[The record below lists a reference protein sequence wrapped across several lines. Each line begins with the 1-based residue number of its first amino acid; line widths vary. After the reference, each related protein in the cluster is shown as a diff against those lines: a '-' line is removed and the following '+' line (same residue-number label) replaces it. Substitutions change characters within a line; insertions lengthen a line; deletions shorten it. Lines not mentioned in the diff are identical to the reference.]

1 LGQEFSAY
9 VQQLENG
16 VNAINRALPVAAE
29 LALGGTAVGTGLNTP
44 AGYSELVAK
53 YIAEETAL
61 PFVTAPNKF
70 EALAA
75 HDAMVE
81 LHGAIKRTA
90 MSCFKIANDIRM
102 LSSGPRSGIGEIII
116 PENEPGS
123 SIMPGKVNPTQPEAL
138 TMVCAQ
144 ILGNDVAISFAASQG
159 HFELNVFKPVI
170 ASNMLQSARLLGQ
183 ACLSF
188 NDNCA
193 VGIEPNLDNIQRLVD
208 QSLMLVTAL
217 NTAILK
223 KSSNKRMFLLSKEK
237 KLLLTQPVVMG
248 ILNATP
254 DSFYGKSRVQSV
266 QQAVDAAGAMFE
278 AGAAIVDIGG
288 QSTRPGSERVSFAE
302 ELDRVS
308 PVVRAVRQAF
318 PEAWLSVDTYYSSVA
333 LACIGLGIDMINDI
347 AAGDDDPKMFK
358 TVIDNEI
365 AYVAMHKKG
374 NPSTMQEDPHYDDL
388 MGEIL
393 GYFHEKKAEYRKK
406 EFANWV
412 IDPGFGFGK
421 TTEHNFE
428 LLNQLQKFR
437 QFNKPL
443 MVGISRKGMIWKTLN
458 GSPETALNG
467 TTALHMAALDRGATI
482 LRVHDV
488 KEAKECIDL
497 YLALKA

>member
-1 LGQEFSAY
+1 
-9 VQQLENG
+9 
-16 VNAINRALPVAAE
+16 
-29 LALGGTAVGTGLNTP
+29 
-44 AGYSELVAK
+44 
-53 YIAEETAL
+53 
-61 PFVTAPNKF
+61 
-70 EALAA
+70 
-75 HDAMVE
+75 
-81 LHGAIKRTA
+81 
-90 MSCFKIANDIRM
+90 
-102 LSSGPRSGIGEIII
+102 
-116 PENEPGS
+116 
-123 SIMPGKVNPTQPEAL
+123 
-138 TMVCAQ
+138 
-144 ILGNDVAISFAASQG
+144 
-159 HFELNVFKPVI
+159 
-170 ASNMLQSARLLGQ
+170 
-183 ACLSF
+183 
-188 NDNCA
+188 
-193 VGIEPNLDNIQRLVD
+193 
-208 QSLMLVTAL
+208 
-217 NTAILK
+217 
-223 KSSNKRMFLLSKEK
+223 MFLLSKEK

-254 DSFYGKSRVQSV
+254 DSFYNKSRVQSV
-266 QQAVDAAGAMFE
+266 QEAVDAAGAMFE

-374 NPSTMQEDPHYDDL
+374 NPSTMQDDPHYDDL

-393 GYFHEKKAEYRKK
+393 GYFNEKKAEYKK
-406 EFANWV
+406 KDFANWV

-458 GSPETALNG
+458 GTPETALNG

-488 KEAKECIDL
+488 KEARECVDL

>member
-1 LGQEFSAY
+1 
-9 VQQLENG
+9 
-16 VNAINRALPVAAE
+16 
-29 LALGGTAVGTGLNTP
+29 
-44 AGYSELVAK
+44 
-53 YIAEETAL
+53 
-61 PFVTAPNKF
+61 
-70 EALAA
+70 
-75 HDAMVE
+75 
-81 LHGAIKRTA
+81 
-90 MSCFKIANDIRM
+90 
-102 LSSGPRSGIGEIII
+102 
-116 PENEPGS
+116 
-123 SIMPGKVNPTQPEAL
+123 
-138 TMVCAQ
+138 
-144 ILGNDVAISFAASQG
+144 
-159 HFELNVFKPVI
+159 
-170 ASNMLQSARLLGQ
+170 
-183 ACLSF
+183 
-188 NDNCA
+188 
-193 VGIEPNLDNIQRLVD
+193 
-208 QSLMLVTAL
+208 
-217 NTAILK
+217 
-223 KSSNKRMFLLSKEK
+223 MFLLSKEK

-254 DSFYGKSRVQSV
+254 DSFYSQSRVQSV
-266 QQAVDAAGAMFE
+266 QQAVDAAGAMID
-278 AGAAIVDIGG
+278 AGAAIIDIGG

-318 PEAWLSVDTYYSSVA
+318 PEIWLSVDTYYSSVA

-374 NPSTMQEDPHYDDL
+374 NPATMQENPQYEDL

-393 GYFHEKKAEYRKK
+393 GYFQLKKAEYKK
-406 EFANWV
+406 SDFANWV

-421 TTEHNFE
+421 TIEQNFE

-458 GSPETALNG
+458 ASPEAALNG
-467 TTALHMAALDRGATI
+467 TTALHMAALDRGANI

-497 YLALKA
+497 FLALKA

>member
-1 LGQEFSAY
+1 
-9 VQQLENG
+9 
-16 VNAINRALPVAAE
+16 
-29 LALGGTAVGTGLNTP
+29 
-44 AGYSELVAK
+44 
-53 YIAEETAL
+53 
-61 PFVTAPNKF
+61 
-70 EALAA
+70 
-75 HDAMVE
+75 
-81 LHGAIKRTA
+81 
-90 MSCFKIANDIRM
+90 
-102 LSSGPRSGIGEIII
+102 
-116 PENEPGS
+116 
-123 SIMPGKVNPTQPEAL
+123 
-138 TMVCAQ
+138 
-144 ILGNDVAISFAASQG
+144 
-159 HFELNVFKPVI
+159 
-170 ASNMLQSARLLGQ
+170 
-183 ACLSF
+183 
-188 NDNCA
+188 
-193 VGIEPNLDNIQRLVD
+193 
-208 QSLMLVTAL
+208 
-217 NTAILK
+217 
-223 KSSNKRMFLLSKEK
+223 MFLLSKEK

-254 DSFYGKSRVQSV
+254 DSFYNKSRVQSV

-374 NPSTMQEDPHYDDL
+374 NPSTMQDDPHYDDL

-393 GYFHEKKAEYRKK
+393 GYFNEKKAEYKK
-406 EFANWV
+406 KDFANWV

-458 GSPETALNG
+458 GTPETALNG

-488 KEAKECIDL
+488 KEAKECVDL